1 MTHQKMLS
9 NNQIKKKIIQDVVKS
24 YYIESSTPILQ
35 TELAEKLP
43 YLNYERRVIID
54 LDLFTENQ
62 KRKSKRMLIIIQ
74 LLFQMLPLS

>member
-1 MTHQKMLS
+1 MLS
-9 NNQIKKKIIQDVVKS
+9 NNQIKKKIIQDVVQS

-54 LDLFTENQ
+54 LDPFTK
-62 KRKSKRMLIIIQ
+62 KRREKVNECV
-74 LLFQMLPLS
+74 

>member
-1 MTHQKMLS
+1 MLS
-9 NNQIKKKIIQDVVKS
+9 NNQIKKKLIQDVVKS

-54 LDLFTENQ
+54 LDLFH
-62 KRKSKRMLIIIQ
+62 RKPEEKK
-74 LLFQMLPLS
+74 

>member
-1 MTHQKMLS
+1 MLS
-9 NNQIKKKIIQDVVKS
+9 NNQIKKKLIQDVVKS

-35 TELAEKLP
+35 TEFAEKLP

-74 LLFQMLPLS
+74 LLFQMLP

>member
-1 MTHQKMLS
+1 MLS
-9 NNQIKKKIIQDVVKS
+9 NNQIKKKIIQDVVQS

-35 TELAEKLP
+35 TELAEKLL

-74 LLFQMLPLS
+74 LLFQMLP